1 MDAPWAPRRA
11 IPRWYI
17 VHIVLCLSVRNS
29 SSSSAH
35 ARSSSRR
42 PTPSP
47 RANSFS
53 VRCSSRL
60 LHSRAAI
67 LLSATLPSHSYPSHQ
82 HTNTNTMPGLV
93 NDVTRIWEQ
102 NIFWP
107 VNAQCGVWDPK
118 LKGVDIWECVRAR
131 ECPFRS
137 GSRVPIADYPSFPAD
152 HSTPSTQVCTTPSRV
167 PELPSPTITC
177 PTCVVLDA
185 DRCPLTQPPNSQ
197 FWRYVTRR

>member
-1 MDAPWAPRRA
+1 MVYSAHSPLLVRPPLFELFRTRSFLLSTSNALSARD
-11 IPRWYI
+11 
-17 VHIVLCLSVRNS
+17 IVLCSLFV
-29 SSSSAH
+29 AT
-35 ARSSSRR
+35 
-42 PTPSP
+42 PTQQSCYTP
-47 RANSFS
+47 
-53 VRCSSRL
+53 
-60 LHSRAAI
+60 

-82 HTNTNTMPGLV
+82 HTDTNTMPGLV

-131 ECPFRS
+131 EYTVRS
-137 GSRVPIADYPSFPAD
+137 GSRVPIADFPSFSAD

-167 PELPSPTITC
+167 PELPSPTITR

-185 DRCPLTQPPNSQ
+185 DRCPYTQPPNSQ